1 MSALQLAI
9 DAGLLPLSHEEAA
22 QAVKQCL
29 DDWIARSG
37 TGNYEERK
45 IFEYGAAFFEQFAYN
60 RFVSVSKASSNEH
73 TPSNFA
79 GLREERGE
87 QLPLY
92 WVLPS
97 VFDAEICKD
106 FDRNKVVQVYEVAGW
121 LLTPTTGRDKTKTKT
136 FNGEKKRYFV
146 FEGSAPPTERAE
158 TE

>member
-1 MSALQLAI
+1 MKQKHLGEKA
-9 DAGLLPLSHEEAA
+9 EA
-22 QAVKQCL
+22 
-29 DDWIARSG
+29 
-37 TGNYEERK
+37 T
-45 IFEYGAAFFEQFAYN
+45 
-60 RFVSVSKASSNEH
+60 SV
-73 TPSNFA
+73 A

-121 LLTPTTGRDKTKTKT
+121 LLTPTSGRNKTKTKT

-146 FEGSAPPTERAE
+146 FEGSTPPTERDE